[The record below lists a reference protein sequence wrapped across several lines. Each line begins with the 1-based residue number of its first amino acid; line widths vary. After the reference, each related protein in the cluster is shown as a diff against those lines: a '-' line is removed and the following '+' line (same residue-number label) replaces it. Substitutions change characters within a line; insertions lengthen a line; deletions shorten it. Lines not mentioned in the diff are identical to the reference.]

1 MMLVLL
7 VFKKWCL
14 AVYIHEEKKKKK
26 KKKERNLISMVL
38 QWYALNFYSKLIFF
52 FQLKK
57 ETEVRGI

>member
-14 AVYIHEEKKKKK
+14 AVYIHEKKKKK

>member
-1 MMLVLL
+1 
-7 VFKKWCL
+7 
-14 AVYIHEEKKKKK
+14 
-26 KKKERNLISMVL
+26 MVL